1 MANFDG
7 QNTDGENNKALA
19 KATPVE
25 DDVKTKALGSA
36 QTIARES
43 TDGQNTQT
51 GSGGENP
58 GANVQAGK

>member
-36 QTIARES
+36 QAIA
-43 TDGQNTQT
+43 QT
-51 GSGGENP
+51 KKNLGGLDATGNEDP
-58 GANVQAGK
+58 VTASAQAGK